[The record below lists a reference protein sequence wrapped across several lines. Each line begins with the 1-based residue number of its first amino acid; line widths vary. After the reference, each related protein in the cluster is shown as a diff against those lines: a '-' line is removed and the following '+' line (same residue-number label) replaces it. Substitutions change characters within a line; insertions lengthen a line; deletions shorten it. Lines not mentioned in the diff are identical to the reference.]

1 MVSLFTSVLSI
12 LPTSHSNW
20 SKIIP
25 PFIKQETG
33 SFQELHFGI
42 SCKYLKYVNGKQ
54 QTRIIIKYSA
64 VPELHPSSSSSSR
77 IIIKYS
83 AIECGK
89 VKPTNKKVALS
100 EKCSCCFIYIIKENN
115 YTDRLCNITY
125 VGISENFLN
134 YVKANTFSAS
144 GTIFDSYL
152 IFVFFFT
159 FWQSLFLYVLGRFV

>member
-1 MVSLFTSVLSI
+1 MDNNNGCCSGVLVVVITSTL
-12 LPTSHSNW
+12 W
-20 SKIIP
+20 SP
-25 PFIKQETG
+25 NGDQVVEVERNRKQETG

-100 EKCSCCFIYIIKENN
+100 EKCSCFLIYIIKENN

-159 FWQSLFLYVLGRFV
+159 F